1 MSWID
6 QHHCLIASNAASTSE
21 QQAAR
26 CNGAFFL
33 YLPLCLSLMAFF
45 LGCGESAPSTN
56 TGGAKKVTIGI
67 AFETLQTE
75 YWAAGFDAIKS
86 ELNQRGF
93 TFQEAIADGDPNRQL
108 QQVKNFIT
116 RKVDGIILVPK
127 DAKSCIPAIRAANAA
142 KIPIVLFNRP
152 AGESDAKSVAVQCDN
167 YKISKET
174 VEYMVEQ
181 AAKVGTKHKAMIVLG
196 DLGDINAV
204 GRRDGFEA
212 AVAGKEALIEVVARV
227 PSEWNQEKA
236 QAGVVNGLQAHPEIS
251 MIFTSSDFLLPS
263 IVSALKSAGKYY
275 KHDEKGHVILG
286 GFDGDAT
293 AYQMLKEGYLDAT
306 GVQDV
311 YFEASSS
318 VQAIVDMIAGKD
330 VEPLIRDPGFVL
342 HRDNCESMAART
354 WGASVSKPS
363 KK

>member
-1 MSWID
+1 MNRR
-6 QHHCLIASNAASTSE
+6 HHGMMMLLLA
-21 QQAAR
+21 
-26 CNGAFFL
+26 GAF
-33 YLPLCLSLMAFF
+33 M
-45 LGCGESAPSTN
+45 LGCNPTENSSNSSSNNSSSGSSSNPSN
-56 TGGAKKVTIGI
+56 KKVTIGV

-75 YWAAGFDAIKS
+75 YWVAGFDAIKS
-86 ELNQRGF
+86 ELTKRDF
-93 TFQEAIADGDPNRQL
+93 AVLEAIADSDPNRQL

-116 RKVDGIILVPK
+116 RRVDGIIMVPK

-167 YKISKET
+167 FKISKET
-174 VEYMVEQ
+174 VDYMVEQ
-181 AAKVGTKHKAMIVLG
+181 AAKAGTKHKAMIVLG
-196 DLGDINAV
+196 NLGDINAI

-212 AVAGKEALIEVVARV
+212 AVAGKEQIIEVVSRV

-236 QAGVVNGLQAHPEIS
+236 QAGVVNGLQANPDIS
-251 MIFTSSDFLLPS
+251 FIFTSSDFLLPS
-263 IVSALKSAGKYY
+263 IVSALKSAGKYH

-311 YFEASSS
+311 YFEATAS
-318 VQAIVDMIAGKD
+318 VQAIVDMMAGKEL
-330 VEPLIRDPGFVL
+330 EPLIRDPGFVL
-342 HRDNCESMAART
+342 HRDNQDEMAART
-354 WGASVSKPS
+354 WGAKVSTPGQK
-363 KK
+363 